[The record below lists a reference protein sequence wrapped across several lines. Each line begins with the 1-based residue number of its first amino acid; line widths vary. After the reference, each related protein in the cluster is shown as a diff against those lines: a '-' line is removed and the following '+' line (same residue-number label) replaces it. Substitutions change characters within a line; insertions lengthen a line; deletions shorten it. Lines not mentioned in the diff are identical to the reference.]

1 MTGAGA
7 IVVYDPG
14 QCKFLFHRSSSNGCR
29 LKLGWCDIFCH
40 PTPQL
45 EDRFRTSR
53 AQQTRYSKL
62 YSYGRKL
69 PYLCSR
75 KSWQPGATLLRL
87 ASILLVGCFVESGMV
102 CQSRVISSALTG
114 SLGSHRVTRN
124 PRGYAKWK
132 GEGEEELIVVEVH
145 RNTTLALR
153 FAENGKAA
161 CMD

>member
-45 EDRFRTSR
+45 EDRFRKSR

-69 PYLCSR
+69 PYLCSCR
-75 KSWQPGATLLRL
+75 SLQPGATLLRL
-87 ASILLVGCFVESGMV
+87 ASILLVGCFVERHGLSVTGNFV
-102 CQSRVISSALTG
+102 CIERFIGIASSHPESERICKMEGRGRRRVNRSRGTSEHYPCTAL
-114 SLGSHRVTRN
+114 
-124 PRGYAKWK
+124 
-132 GEGEEELIVVEVH
+132 
-145 RNTTLALR
+145 
-153 FAENGKAA
+153 
-161 CMD
+161 C